1 MWRTYLVAF
10 SFWIHLLSIII
21 WVGAILIVPLVA
33 WPAAQTLAE
42 PQRQQYKDAFLRR
55 LTPWMQIA
63 LPLILISG
71 LTQIYLLYGFRSLL
85 SINTLSLKLLVFIL
99 MFLNNMRGIRLR
111 DQMKALRANGIDI
124 RSEAYLH
131 LKRREA
137 RTQWI
142 EVGLVVLILLLTG
155 FLTAGIFRI

>member
-1 MWRTYLVAF
+1 MLRTYLVAV
-10 SFWIHLLSIII
+10 SFWIHLLSIMM

-33 WPAAQTLAE
+33 WPAAQTLEE

-55 LTPWMQIA
+55 LTPWMQLA
-63 LPLILISG
+63 LPLILMSG
-71 LTQIYLLYGFRSLL
+71 LTQIYLVYGFRSLL

-111 DQMKALRANGIDI
+111 DQMHALRATGSAITSD
-124 RSEAYLH
+124 AYLQ

-155 FLTAGIFRI
+155 FLTAGIFRL